1 MRLASAVAA
10 IGVLLALSYAA
21 RTFRVRE
28 VMAREALQA
37 NIQIDPDDIAGLVTG
52 PRGPEAGVWVI
63 AETRDLPTA
72 FAKIVVTDE
81 AGRFLVPDLPK
92 ANYSMWVRGYGLV
105 DSPKVSAAP
114 GVRLNLTA
122 VPAPDARTAAQNY
135 PPLYWFSMMRV
146 PAAREFPLEKIK
158 SQGEWLNIV
167 KTGACQS
174 CHAMGTP
181 GTRTIPKELGVFPT
195 SAEAWR
201 RRLLSGQA
209 QAFMTRDITR
219 LDTEVALK
227 HFGDW
232 TDRIAAGELPFAA
245 PTRPQGLER
254 NVVITEWDWFTPT
267 AYLHDEIATDRR
279 NPRVNA
285 NGKIYGSPEDSS
297 DFVPVLDPVTHTA
310 SRVLHPVRDPQTP
323 STKANMMAPSPYW
336 GAEPIWDSKTLNHNP
351 MMDERGRVWFT
362 PRVRPNA
369 NPDFCKAGSSH
380 PSARTFPIQEANRHL
395 SIYDPASGRFTLIS
409 TCFPTHHLAFAQD
422 ADQTLWTSAGV
433 AGPGAIGWLNRRMFE
448 ETGDEVRSQGW
459 SPFIVDT
466 NGNGRRDPWLDYDA
480 RRGGPSGPPNDP
492 TRDTRMPINIY
503 AVAISPAD
511 GSVWGTVLGYPGSIV
526 RVVPGANPT
535 ETALTEIYEPP
546 APGYGP
552 RGGDIDRNG
561 VYWVSLASGHL
572 GSFDRRKCKVLN
584 GAASVPRATGKHCP
598 EGWTFHQLPGPQL
611 RDVQEPGSAEA
622 SYYTWVDWFD
632 TFGLGANVPIAMGN
646 LNSSILPLVNGRF
659 LNIVVPYPMGFFP
672 KNVDGRIDDPNAG
685 WKGRAL
691 WSTYGTR
698 TMYHLEG
705 GTANLPKAVKHG
717 RGDSRAACRCNG
729 GRRD

>member
-1 MRLASAVAA
+1 
-10 IGVLLALSYAA
+10 
-21 RTFRVRE
+21 
-28 VMAREALQA
+28 
-37 NIQIDPDDIAGLVTG
+37 
-52 PRGPEAGVWVI
+52 
-63 AETRDLPTA
+63 
-72 FAKIVVTDE
+72 
-81 AGRFLVPDLPK
+81 
-92 ANYSMWVRGYGLV
+92 
-105 DSPKVSAAP
+105 
-114 GVRLNLTA
+114 
-122 VPAPDARTAAQNY
+122 
-135 PPLYWFSMMRV
+135 
-146 PAAREFPLEKIK
+146 
-158 SQGEWLNIV
+158 
-167 KTGACQS
+167 
-174 CHAMGTP
+174 
-181 GTRTIPKELGVFPT
+181 
-195 SAEAWR
+195 
-201 RRLLSGQA
+201 
-209 QAFMTRDITR
+209 MTRDITR
-219 LDTEVALK
+219 LDTEIALK

-245 PTRPQGLER
+245 PTRPQGVER

-297 DFVPVLDPVTHTA
+297 DFVPVLDPA
-310 SRVLHPVRDPQTP
+310 RIPPARCCIPCAIPRRRRRS
-323 STKANMMAPSPYW
+323 ANMMAPSPYW

-369 NPDFCKAGSSH
+369 NPEFCKAGSSH
-380 PSARTFPIQEANRHL
+380 PSAKAFPIQESGRHL
-395 SIYDPASGRFTLIS
+395 SMYDPASGKFTLIS

-422 ADQTLWTSAGV
+422 ANQTLWTSAGV

-448 ETGDEVRSQGW
+448 ETGDEVALAGLDALCPRHQRQR
-459 SPFIVDT
+459 PP
-466 NGNGRRDPWLDYDA
+466 RRDTSEPGA
-480 RRGGPSGPPNDP
+480 PADP
-492 TRDTRMPINIY
+492 ARDTRVAVNIY

-511 GSVWGTVLGYPGSIV
+511 GSVWGTVLGYRGALV

-546 APGYGP
+546 APGFGP
-552 RGGDIDRNG
+552 RGGDIDHNG
-561 VYWVSLASGHL
+561 IYWVSLASGHL
-572 GSFDRRKCKVLN
+572 ASFDRRKCKVLN
-584 GAASVPRATGKHCP
+584 GPKATGAHCP

-705 GTANLPKAVKHG
+705 GTANRPKAVKIQL
-717 RGDSRAACRCNG
+717 RPNPLAR
-729 GRRD
+729 